1 MNRIDTQGLGD
12 FEWPGD
18 SESVTE
24 VPGRVFYD
32 PAIYQREQE
41 KIFRGDVW
49 NFVGLEV
56 EIPNQGDYK
65 TVYIGDTPLV
75 LVRGENEQIHCWI
88 NRCAHRNANIVLDNY
103 GNSDGFY
110 CVYHQWGYGLDGAL
124 ESVPFKRGLGGKGGM
139 SECFDQSK
147 VRPLALRVE
156 TFHGVVFASFSEQ
169 VEPLEE
175 YLGPTVSKFMARI
188 FNRPI
193 KILGRQH
200 QHMKGNWKLYAENPR
215 DGYHASLLHIFFATF
230 GLFRAS
236 QEGRI
241 HVENGGKQTCF
252 YTFVGK
258 EDEQAKKQGMT
269 EAAHTYQEGK
279 FTLEDMSLLAGKME
293 WDDGINLV
301 IIDVFPI
308 MMLQQIANVLNIR
321 QFQPHGPDGVTVHY
335 TFFGYE
341 DDDAETEAM
350 RLKQINLI
358 GPAGLVSME
367 DGLAIEIAQNGIA
380 QDQDA
385 SAVIKMGGTGV
396 DAEGDFLGDEGPVR
410 GFWNAYTEMMELR

>member
-1 MNRIDTQGLGD
+1 MNQIEKISLED
-12 FEWPGD
+12 FAWPG
-18 SESVTE
+18 EGENVNR

-32 PAIYQREQE
+32 DEIYRQEQE
-41 KIFRGDVW
+41 KIFRGQVW

-56 EIPNQGDYK
+56 EIANKGDYK
-65 TVYIGDTPLV
+65 TVYVGDTPLV
-75 LVRGENEQIHCWI
+75 LVRGDDGEMHCWI
-88 NRCAHRNANIVLDNY
+88 NRCGHRNAIIVNDNC
-103 GNSDGFY
+103 GNADSFY
-110 CVYHQWGYGLDGAL
+110 CVYHQWGYGLDGSL
-124 ESVPFKRGLGGKGGM
+124 QSVPFKKGLGGKGGM
-139 SECFDQSK
+139 SADFDQSQH
-147 VRPLALRVE
+147 RPRALRVE
-156 TFHGVVFASFSEQ
+156 SYCGVIFVSFSSE
-169 VEPLEE
+169 VEPLED
-175 YLGPTVSKFMARI
+175 YLGPTVAKFMQRI

-193 KILGRQH
+193 KILGRHH

-215 DGYHASLLHIFFATF
+215 DGYHASLLHLFFATF

-241 HVENGGKQTCF
+241 HVEKEGKQTCF
-252 YTFVGK
+252 YTFAGK
-258 EDEQAKKQGMT
+258 EDQQAKKQGME
-269 EAAHTYQEGK
+269 EAGHTYQEG
-279 FTLEDMSLLAGKME
+279 TYQLEDMSLLKGKME

-335 TFFGYE
+335 TFFGYA
-341 DDDAETEAM
+341 DDDAELDAM

-380 QDQDA
+380 RDA
-385 SAVIKMGGTGV
+385 DANAVIEMGGTDV
-396 DAEGDFLGDEGPVR
+396 AEESDFLGDESPVR
-410 GFWNAYTEMMELR
+410 GFWNAYTDMMGLR

>member
-1 MNRIDTQGLGD
+1 MNRIETVDLGG

-18 SESVTE
+18 EESVTE

-32 PAIYQREQE
+32 PVIYQREQE

-56 EIPNQGDYK
+56 EIPERGDYK
-65 TVYIGDTPLV
+65 TVHIADTPVV
-75 LVRGENEQIHCWI
+75 LVRGEDEQIHCWV
-88 NRCAHRNANIVLDNY
+88 NRCSHRNASIVLDNY
-103 GNSDGFY
+103 GNSDSFY
-110 CVYHQWGYGLDGAL
+110 CVYHQWGYSLDGTL
-124 ESVPFKRGLGGKGGM
+124 ESVPFKKGLGGKGGM
-139 SECFDQSK
+139 SDCFDQSQH
-147 VRPLALRVE
+147 RPRALRVE
-156 TFHGVVFASFSEQ
+156 SYHGVIFASFSDV

-175 YLGPTVSKFMARI
+175 YLGPTVAKFMKRI

-193 KILGRQH
+193 KILGRHH

-215 DGYHASLLHIFFATF
+215 DGYHASLLHVFFATF

-252 YTFVGK
+252 YTFAGK
-258 EDEQAKKQGMT
+258 EDEQAKQQGMK

-321 QFQPHGPDGVTVHY
+321 QFQPHGPDEVTVHY

-341 DDDAETEAM
+341 DDDAEIEAM

-380 QDQDA
+380 KDSDA
-385 SAVIKMGGTGV
+385 TAVIKMGGTGV
-396 DAEGDFLGDEGPVR
+396 AAEGDFLGDESPVR

>member
-1 MNRIDTQGLGD
+1 MNKIDTVDLGD
-12 FEWPGD
+12 FEWPGN
-18 SESVTE
+18 EENTTE

-41 KIFRGDVW
+41 KIFRGEVW

-56 EIPNQGDYK
+56 EIPHRGDYK
-65 TVYIGDTPLV
+65 TVHIADTPVV
-75 LVRGENEQIHCWI
+75 LVRGEDEQIHCWV
-88 NRCAHRNANIVLDNY
+88 NRCSHRNANIVLDNY
-103 GNSDGFY
+103 GNSDSFY
-110 CVYHQWGYGLDGAL
+110 CVYHQWGYSLDGTL
-124 ESVPFKRGLGGKGGM
+124 ESVTFKRGLGGKGGM
-139 SECFDQSK
+139 SDCFDQSK
-147 VRPLALRVE
+147 LRPRALRVE
-156 TFHGVVFASFSEQ
+156 SFHGVIFASFSET

-175 YLGPTVSKFMARI
+175 YLGPTVAKFMKRI

-200 QHMKGNWKLYAENPR
+200 QHMNGNWKLYAENPR
-215 DGYHASLLHIFFATF
+215 DGYHASLLHVFFATF

-252 YTFVGK
+252 YTFAGK
-258 EDEQAKKQGMT
+258 ENEKAKQQGMK

-279 FTLEDMSLLAGKME
+279 FLLEDMSLLAGKME

-321 QFQPHGPDGVTVHY
+321 QFEPHGPDSVTVHY
-335 TFFGYE
+335 TFFGFE
-341 DDDAETEAM
+341 DDDEQMDEM

-367 DGLAIEIAQNGIA
+367 DGMAIEIAQKGIA
-380 QDQDA
+380 NDA
-385 SAVIKMGGTGV
+385 EATAVIKMGGTGV
-396 DAEGDFLGDEGPVR
+396 AEEGDFLGDEGPVR